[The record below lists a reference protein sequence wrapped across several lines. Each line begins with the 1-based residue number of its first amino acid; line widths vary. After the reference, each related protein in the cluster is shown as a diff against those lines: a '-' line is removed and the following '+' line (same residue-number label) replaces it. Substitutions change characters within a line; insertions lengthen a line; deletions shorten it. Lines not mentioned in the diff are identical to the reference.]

1 MAGKNA
7 TKMATRKKAK
17 AKGAAK
23 KRKTRSRVGIA
34 GPKKTIK
41 IAGVGT
47 FSHDSCY
54 STKTEAAKKAD
65 RIRAQ
70 GNKARVIKTGGRSC
84 VYKGGKM
91 KANSVYMKTRAT
103 RRRRAA

>member
-1 MAGKNA
+1 
-7 TKMATRKKAK
+7 MATRKKTK

-23 KRKTRSRVGIA
+23 KRKTRTKA
-34 GPKKTIK
+34 AAAKPKVTIR

-47 FSHDSCY
+47 FTHQGCY
-54 STKTEAAKKAD
+54 SSKTEATKKAD

-70 GNKARVIKTGGRSC
+70 GNKARVIKTGGASC

-91 KANSVYMKTRAT
+91 KPNSVFMKI
-103 RRRRAA
+103 RRKRSAA